1 MTEVKPSDETSAKL
15 TDHTISAARA
25 IIGAQ
30 LNDLGP
36 SLRTD
41 VNKVIHDNPELGYEE
56 FIAHETLSSY
66 LEERGFIV
74 TRKAYG
80 IDTSFEA
87 EVGRGGRLVVFCAEY
102 DALPGIGHA
111 CGHNLVATSSLA
123 AFLGAARALVDLK
136 IAGRVRILGTP
147 AEEGGGGK
155 VKLIEAGAFSPAEG
169 IAGAFMIHPMS
180 KESLG
185 LGDFSGLAGWT
196 LIASQKLRVEFNG
209 KTAHAAGD
217 PWNGRNALDAAV
229 AAYNNVALLRQQIEP
244 NERIHG
250 VFEDGGT
257 VPNVIP
263 EYTRMNWCI
272 RSSTMKRSNELLH
285 RVKKCFEA
293 GAEAAGCSI
302 NYIPSLTYMDLR
314 VNDTLSEMYVKE
326 MAALGEKFLP
336 REVQAK
342 AFGSTDM
349 GNVSYVVPSFHG
361 AFTIPVS
368 SGVACHNLDF
378 ATAAAT
384 DEAHS
389 IAIKCAKGLAMLAIR
404 VLVED
409 KVAVAARRD
418 FENN

>member
-1 MTEVKPSDETSAKL
+1 MTEVEYSDEATGMP
-15 TDHTISAARA
+15 TDQVIRAARA

-30 LNDLGP
+30 LDDLSP

-41 VNKVIHDNPELGYEE
+41 VNKVIHDNPELGYTEC
-56 FIAHETLSSY
+56 IAHDTLSSY
-66 LEERGFIV
+66 LEQRGFNV
-74 TRKAYG
+74 TRNAYN

-87 EVGRGGRLVVFCAEY
+87 EVGSGGRLVVFCAEY

-136 IAGRVRILGTP
+136 ITGRVRILGTP

-155 VKLIEAGAFSPAEG
+155 VKLIEAGAFSPPED

-180 KESLG
+180 KESLN
-185 LGDFSGLAGWT
+185 LGDFSGLAGWR
-196 LIASQKLRVEFNG
+196 LIASQKLRVEFKG

-229 AAYNNVALLRQQIEP
+229 AAYNHVALLRQQIEP
-244 NERIHG
+244 DARIHG
-250 VFEDGGT
+250 VFEDGGAA
-257 VPNVIP
+257 PNVIP
-263 EYTRMNWCI
+263 EYTRMSWCI
-272 RSSTMKRSNELLH
+272 RSSTTKRSNDLLD

-293 GAEAAGCSI
+293 GAAAAGCSI
-302 NYIPSLTYMDLR
+302 NYLPSPTYMDLR
-314 VNDTLSEMYVKE
+314 VNDTLSETYVKE
-326 MAALGEKFLP
+326 MAAVGETIMP
-336 REVQAK
+336 REAQPK

-361 AFTIPVS
+361 AFAIPVS
-368 SGVACHNLDF
+368 SGVACHNPDF

-384 DEAHS
+384 EEAHT
-389 IAIKCAKGLAMLAIR
+389 IAIKSAKGLAMLAIR

-409 KVAVAARRD
+409 KIALAARKD
-418 FENN
+418 FEAS

>member
-1 MTEVKPSDETSAKL
+1 MTEIKPRDAAIDRL
-15 TDHTISAARA
+15 TEQVISAARA

-41 VNKVIHDNPELGYEE
+41 VNKVIHDNPELGYDEV
-56 FIAHETLSSY
+56 IAHDTLSSY
-66 LEERGFIV
+66 LEQRGFTV
-74 TRKAYG
+74 ARQAYG

-87 EVGRGGRLVVFCAEY
+87 EVGSGGRLVVFCAEY

-123 AFLGAARALVDLK
+123 AFLGAARVLLDLK

-155 VKLIEAGAFSPAEG
+155 VKLIEAGAFTPPGG
-169 IAGAFMIHPMS
+169 IAGAFMVHPMS
-180 KESLG
+180 KESLE
-185 LGDFSGLAGWT
+185 LGEFSGLAGWR
-196 LIASQKLRVEFNG
+196 LIASQKLRVEFKG
-209 KTAHAAGD
+209 KAAHAAGD

-244 NERIHG
+244 DQRIHG

-257 VPNVIP
+257 APNVIP

-272 RSSTMKRSNELLH
+272 RSSTTKRSNELLG
-285 RVKKCFEA
+285 RVKTCLEA
-293 GAEAAGCSI
+293 GAAAAGCSI
-302 NYIPSLTYMDLR
+302 HYIPLPTYMDLR
-314 VNDTLSEMYVKE
+314 VNDTLSDIYVKE
-326 MAALGEKFLP
+326 MGVLGEKFMP

-342 AFGSTDM
+342 GFGSTDM

-361 AFTIPVS
+361 AFVIPVS
-368 SGVACHNLDF
+368 SGVACHNPDF

-384 DEAHS
+384 DEAHT
-389 IAIKCAKGLAMLAIR
+389 IAIKCAKGLAMLAIQ

-409 KVAVAARRD
+409 NVAIAARRD
-418 FENN
+418 FEAY